1 MHLPSLAYI
10 NKTGNGEGNRDG
22 EGNFCPGKEAD
33 IVLIA
38 SDKNKK
44 DQKNLWSKLV
54 EYILKQETGRTIT
67 SNNALNPETNQRDW
81 NKKSVEMIDG
91 TETPK
96 FLQSLQN
103 VHHDT
108 EQCIWQ

>member
-44 DQKNLWSKLV
+44 DQKNL
-54 EYILKQETGRTIT
+54 
-67 SNNALNPETNQRDW
+67 
-81 NKKSVEMIDG
+81 
-91 TETPK
+91 
-96 FLQSLQN
+96 
-103 VHHDT
+103 
-108 EQCIWQ
+108 